1 MTFLS
6 FFCFLYFFL
15 NFLPFVL
22 SFHLFTFVPNYYEI
36 YTNNKLPQLSSKL
49 LFRRLLC
56 NVTKNTVFSFNGKL
70 YRQID
75 GCGMGNP
82 LSPVLA
88 NIFMAKLGA
97 DVVRPFNPPFYDRYV
112 DDCFS
117 MKKKDEPDALFERL
131 NRYHP
136 NIVFTVEENPD
147 HFLDTA
153 FSYTYKFNGSVFK
166 KPGKLPTHWK
176 SEVPT
181 KWKRNCISGALHRSK
196 RISTDFD
203 KDIKTLETSFI
214 NAGYL
219 KRFISHTINNF
230 LNDSPRDDNIIP
242 NFLFEER
249 KKVFIKLPFCGKND

>member
-1 MTFLS
+1 MCINVLRTYFLGA
-6 FFCFLYFFL
+6 FDNL
-15 NFLPFVL
+15 NF
-22 SFHLFTFVPNYYEI
+22 
-36 YTNNKLPQLSSKL
+36 
-49 LFRRLLC
+49 
-56 NVTKNTVFSFNGKL
+56 FSFNDNL
-70 YRQID
+70 YKQID

-88 NIFMAKLGA
+88 NIFMAKLEA
-97 DVVRPFNPPFYDRYV
+97 DAVRPFNPPFYDRYV

-117 MKKKDEPDALFERL
+117 KKKKDEPDALFERL

-153 FSYTYKFNGSVFK
+153 FSHTNKFNCSVFK

-181 KWKRNCISGALHRSK
+181 KWKRNCITGALHRAK

-214 NAGYL
+214 NAGYP

-230 LNDSPRDDNIIP
+230 LNDSSQDDNLIP

-249 KKVFIKLPFCGKND
+249 KKVFIKLPFCGKNEKLSKTFIEKLNKFTNFNFIFIILWQTRQIKSV